1 MDKYTPKQRNSSD
14 RRSIDRRNQNQP
26 FFKFERRVNQRR
38 SGNDR
43 RLLVIS

>member
-26 FFKFERRVNQRR
+26 FKFERRVNQRR
-38 SGNDR
+38 SGHDR

>member
-1 MDKYTPKQRNSSD
+1 MDKYTPKQRNLSD

-26 FFKFERRVNQRR
+26 FKFERRVNQRR
-38 SGNDR
+38 SGTDR

>member
-26 FFKFERRVNQRR
+26 FKFERRVNQRR